1 MTNYLGTAGI
11 VGHDAKLVD
20 KYNALL
26 KAIGS
31 EAMLIQFERF
41 VNDQELNDIVKQ
53 TEDNLIENGIKLPY

>member
-1 MTNYLGTAGI
+1 MTNYLGLAGV
-11 VGHDAKLVD
+11 VGHEEQLTK

-41 VNDQELNDIVKQ
+41 VIDEELNDIIKQ